1 MRKLIIAV
9 AVLNTAVGATA
20 ALAEPSC
27 NVPKAEWQTEQL
39 LRDKLSGQKWTIK
52 KIKINNGC
60 YEVYGTDDKGKRVEI
75 YFNPKSLEA
84 VPGQEG

>member
-1 MRKLIIAV
+1 MRKLIIATATLITV
-9 AVLNTAVGATA
+9 AGATA

-27 NVPKAEWQTEQL
+27 NVAKAEWQPEQA
-39 LRDKLSGQKWTIK
+39 LREKLAAQKWTIK
-52 KIKINNGC
+52 KIKIDNGC